1 MPVCGPLH
9 LWVFGLSV
17 ALGAASHAAEPAKEA
32 PITEDDRDHWAF
44 LRIERPAVP
53 MPELTGQPDYIID
66 WARNPID
73 QFVLAKLIENDLVP
87 MPSADRRTLI
97 RRLSFDLTGLPP
109 SPEEV
114 AAFVSN
120 PRANAFEQLV
130 EKLLSSSAYGERWG
144 QHWLDLARFA
154 ETDGF
159 EHDKL
164 RPDAWKY
171 RDWVIDVLNEDLP
184 YDEFVLAQLAGDESP
199 NDNRVATGFLTCG
212 PDMPD
217 INLQAERR
225 HSFLND
231 MTSTVSSV
239 FLGLQLECAQC
250 HDHKFDPISQKD
262 FYRMRAF
269 FDRAFD
275 FTKNKTVALPS
286 GNGKSH
292 KSHLMIRGDF
302 RRVGEPLEP
311 AFVRISNPTRLAP
324 QITEGKPGRR
334 TQLARWITRPE
345 NPLTT
350 RVLANRLWH
359 YHFGVGLS
367 ESPSDFGLMGDTPIH
382 TELLD
387 WLASEVSRRG
397 WSLKQMHRLIVTS
410 ATWRQIS
417 RLPKEPSFSLSKRW
431 NRSHEVDRL
440 NRLHSRGVRR
450 RLEGEAIRDAIL
462 LVAGQLNQR
471 RKGPGIRPPLPP
483 ELIRSL
489 LKNQWP
495 VHPLAEEYSRRS
507 IYLFVRR
514 NLRYPLFEAF
524 DKPDTNASCPRRNTS
539 TIAPQALMLMNSQLT
554 IDSAGILA
562 ERLRNE
568 CGDDS
573 QKQIDRLFELTTS
586 RKPTEQEATTLVRA
600 LEIASAG
607 EGGFPDE
614 KSMLADLCLVMFNLN
629 EFVYLD

>member
-1 MPVCGPLH
+1 M
-9 LWVFGLSV
+9 GLQN
-17 ALGAASHAAEPAKEA
+17 ARTDEA
-32 PITEDDRDHWAF
+32 PITDDDRDHWAF
-44 LRIERPAVP
+44 SPIVRPPVPTPDLRK
-53 MPELTGQPDYIID
+53 QPDFVVD
-66 WARNPID
+66 WSRNPID
-73 QFVLAKLIENDLVP
+73 QFILATLIENELTP

-109 SPEEV
+109 TLDEV
-114 AAFVSN
+114 ASFVDD
-120 PRANAFEQLV
+120 PRPDAFEQLV
-130 EKLLSSSAYGERWG
+130 ERLLSSSAYGERWG

-164 RPDAWKY
+164 RPNAWKY
-171 RDWVIDVLNEDLP
+171 RDWVIDALNDDLP
-184 YDEFVLAQLAGDESP
+184 YDEFVLAQLAGDEPP
-199 NDNRVATGFLTCG
+199 NDNRAATGFLTCG

-217 INLQAERR
+217 INLQEERR

-250 HDHKFDPISQKD
+250 HDHKFDPISQRD

-275 FTKNKTVALPS
+275 FTKNKTVPLPG
-286 GNGKSH
+286 GNGKSF

-302 RRVGEPLEP
+302 RRVGDPLEP

-324 QITEGKPGRR
+324 QFAEGKPGRR
-334 TQLARWITRPE
+334 TQLARWMTRKD
-345 NPLTT
+345 NPLTS
-350 RVLANRLWH
+350 RVLANRLWQF
-359 YHFGVGLS
+359 HFGIGLS
-367 ESPSDFGLMGDTPIH
+367 ESPSDFGLVGDTPIH

-387 WLASEVSRRG
+387 WLATEILHRG
-397 WSLKQMHRLIVTS
+397 WSLKEMHRLIVTS
-410 ATWRQIS
+410 ATWRQLS
-417 RLPKEPSFSLSKRW
+417 RLPKDPLYSQSKRW
-431 NRSHEVDRL
+431 NKSLEVDPL
-440 NRLHSRGVRR
+440 NRLHSRGRRR

-462 LVAGQLNQR
+462 LIAGQLNQR

-495 VHPLAEEYSRRS
+495 VHPYVEEYSRRS

-554 IDSAGILA
+554 IDTAGILA
-562 ERLRNE
+562 ERIRRE
-568 CGDDS
+568 CGD
-573 QKQIDRLFELTTS
+573 KCERQIEHLFELTVS
-586 RKPTEQEATTLVRA
+586 RKPTEQEASILVGS
-600 LEIASAG
+600 LEKAAAG
-607 EGGFPDE
+607 VEGFPDE
-614 KSMLADLCLVMFNLN
+614 KSMLSDLCLVMFNLN
-629 EFVYLD
+629 EFVYID